1 MLNAQQSEDFWQDQ
15 DNAQKVNS
23 KIVYINETLSQILNI
38 EQNIIL
44 LQEFEDEIKKNNNQN
59 LINEFNKELVNLQL
73 IINKIYMQTLLNRKY
88 DKFDAIVSIH
98 SGAGGTE
105 SNDWVQMLFRAYSM
119 FCEKNK
125 FKIEILDAQDGDL
138 CGYKTISFKVLG
150 ANAYGYLSCEKGV
163 HRLVRISPFDSA
175 KRRHTTFASVEVMP
189 VLDKNST
196 EIILNDKDLRIDTY
210 RSSGAGGQN
219 INKTDSA
226 VRITYLPL
234 NIVVSCQTQRS
245 QMQNKETCFEML
257 KARLL
262 EIKEQEEQKNINNI
276 RGELKNIEWGSQI
289 RSYIFCPYTLVKDHR
304 TNFET
309 TDVSS
314 VMDGNFGDFIL
325 EYLKK
330 R

>member
-1 MLNAQQSEDFWQDQ
+1 MEQSSDLFWQNQ
-15 DNAQKVNS
+15 NNAHKVNS
-23 KIVYINETLSQILNI
+23 RIASINETLDQMLNI
-38 EQNIIL
+38 QNNL
-44 LQEFEDEIKKNNNQN
+44 DFLQEMETDLNSIEDQELSVQFNN
-59 LINEFNKELVNLQL
+59 ELKNLQEVIENL
-73 IINKIYMQTLLNRKY
+73 YLQTLLNRKY
-88 DKFDAIVSIH
+88 DKNDAILSIH

-105 SNDWVQMLFRAYSM
+105 SNDWVQMLARMYTM

-125 FKIEILDAQDGDL
+125 FKVEILDSQDGDT
-138 CGYKTISFKVLG
+138 CGYKTISFKVSG
-150 ANAYGYLSCEKGV
+150 VNVYGYLSCEKGV

-189 VLDKNST
+189 VLDKSSN
-196 EIILNDKDLRIDTY
+196 EVILNDKDLRIDTY

-262 EIKEQEEQKNINNI
+262 EIKEQEEQKNLSNI

-309 TDVSS
+309 TDVEG
-314 VMDGNFGDFIL
+314 VMNGILSEFIM